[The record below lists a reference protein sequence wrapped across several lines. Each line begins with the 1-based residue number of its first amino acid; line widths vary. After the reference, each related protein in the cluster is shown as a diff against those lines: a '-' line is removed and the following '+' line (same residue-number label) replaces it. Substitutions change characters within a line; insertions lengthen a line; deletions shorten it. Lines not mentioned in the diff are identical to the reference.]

1 MPLGLMFSVSQS
13 PQQLCVVASCT
24 YKCLQTRHVSSKARA
39 SLSFTFSGEKGDRE
53 EQRPS
58 TTSIYF
64 LLLPL
69 LHHCIVLCFFN
80 VAQKMV
86 YLETDCLT
94 SGNLVQ
100 MWSIESFKWSN
111 LLLFSSSFWWPG
123 LGSYCTATIQIITLW
138 QRMILRP

>member
-24 YKCLQTRHVSSKARA
+24 YKCLQTQHGSSKARA
-39 SLSFTFSGEKGDRE
+39 SLSFTFSGEKGDCE

-69 LHHCIVLCFFN
+69 LHHCIVLCFLMLLKRWRIWRQLVSQ
-80 VAQKMV
+80 VATWCKCEV
-86 YLETDCLT
+86 LKAL
-94 SGNLVQ
+94 
-100 MWSIESFKWSN
+100 KWSN

-123 LGSYCTATIQIITLW
+123 LGSYCTATIQSIKLC